1 MDYQEYCGV
10 VVGFSI
16 LIIWYTLLQVMVIQ
30 GIYTILLAYSV
41 CTQVVAVDSGKLIS
55 FIPTE
60 APVSMPASVDRSRDI
75 YIIVDFLIMF
85 TFSI

>member
-1 MDYQEYCGV
+1 MNLVY
-10 VVGFSI
+10 I
-16 LIIWYTLLQVMVIQ
+16 PLQAMVIR

-60 APVSMPASVDRSRDI
+60 APVSINASVSRQVKGL
-75 YIIVDFLIMF
+75 YMLFIVDFHFMF
-85 TFSI
+85 TFLI